1 MTTRNP
7 RFVLHPVTHA
17 VLLLLLLSGTA
28 VAQSL
33 PTGGSI
39 SAGNGR
45 ISQSGQTLT
54 VDQGSPKLSINWNS
68 FNIGAGQTVNFNQPG
83 TSAIAL
89 NRVLGTDGSKIFGQL
104 NANGQVFLI
113 NPNGVLFGRGAQVNV
128 GGLVAST
135 LGLSDQDFL
144 AGRYRFSGSGAS
156 GTVLNQGNLHAAD
169 GGYIAMLGGQVDNE
183 GLIQARLGSV
193 ALGAGQGITLNFAGD
208 SLLNLQ
214 IDQGVA
220 GALAQNGQLIQADG
234 GSVWLTAKATDALL
248 DTVVNNQGI
257 IEARTLE
264 NHNGTIT
271 LLGNMDQGTVKV
283 GGTLDASAPNGGNGG
298 FIETSGH
305 IVQVGDTARITTK
318 AASGKTG
325 QWLIDP
331 TDYYIGNDPGN
342 GSSFMTG
349 ATLSANL
356 ANTNMTIATLPGG
369 SAPGDI
375 YVQQA
380 VNWNSGLSLDLEA
393 YRNINVNANITN
405 AGAGNIILRSDKTG
419 TGIGTVIF
427 NTGITAGTAGAIS
440 LYYNPTSYTAPTVYT
455 GNISAGTLSAYML
468 VNNVT
473 QLQAIT
479 SNLAGIYAL
488 SQNIDASVTST
499 WNSGAGFV
507 PIGGGSNYFSGT
519 LDGQGHVISNL
530 FINLPSTNYV
540 GLFGKLGGAANTG
553 IISNLGIVNANITGY
568 RFTGILAGY
577 TSYGSVTNTYVTGAL
592 NSGDDY
598 VGGLVGQSENGVFA
612 NVYSTAAVSAP
623 DTSGSG
629 SDEIGGLIGAIS
641 NGSITNSYATGAVNG
656 GDDYVGGL
664 VGDARTSTITRSY
677 ATGSVQGATGS
688 QATQYMGGLVGY
700 STANISDSYAT
711 GYVTGG
717 YDSVGGFIGYNNGGT
732 VTNSFSTGLVRSPA
746 TNVAGF
752 IGYSSGGVTNSYW
765 DTTTSGQTLAAN
777 NVATGITGQTTAQLQ
792 GGLPSGFNPA
802 VWGIEPGI
810 SYGYLNWR
818 FPTGP
823 TIVSG
828 MANTG
833 GDNSALGVKLAGGGN
848 VLENATTGANGY
860 YYFTV
865 DPRQGPVLT
874 WLSGGT
880 AVGNAL
886 TNIDAVG
893 GNATGL
899 NIVANNVTVYSSDVA
914 TLSGIMA
921 PPLGG
926 LTAPGVLYTVDGSS
940 LTLTSNINLNFTA
953 TTDLT
958 IDRNITTTGTGTVLV
973 KGSGA
978 LTLGAGTTVSSQA
991 TGNAVVLSA
1000 QTAFNNLSGAGAVS
1014 TGNGRW
1020 LIYSANPANDN
1031 FNNLNS
1037 ANVAVWSSTYASQ
1050 PPGGVTQT
1058 GNRYLFSIQ
1067 PTLTFTSS
1075 NLGKI
1080 YGNTANVG
1088 STYTVSGGFAETGVA
1103 GAYLGENPLN
1113 AFSGAPTLGSAG
1125 TLSSANVG
1133 GYQINIAQGTVSAL
1147 NGYALVFLSS
1157 GQLTVTPRPITLTGD
1172 QLSKIYGNTDPNLTY
1187 QITSG
1192 NLVGTDTL
1200 SGAAARL
1207 AGQNVGNYAT
1217 SQGTLAN
1224 SNYAITFV
1232 NGNLQITPRPI
1243 TLTGDQLS
1251 KIYGNTDPN
1260 LTYQI
1265 TGGNLVGTDTLSG
1278 AAARQ
1283 TGENVGNY
1291 AINQGTVANSNYA
1304 ITFVNGQLQITP
1316 RPITLTGDQLSK
1328 IYGNTDPNLTYQITG
1343 GNLVGTDTLSGAVT
1357 RQTGE
1362 NVGNYAI
1369 NQGTVAN
1376 SNYAITFV
1384 NGQLQITQRPITLT
1398 GDQLS
1403 KIYGN
1408 TDPNLT
1414 YQITN
1419 GNLVGTDT
1427 LSGAAGRLA
1436 GENVGNYATSQGTIA
1451 NGNYAITFVNGQL
1464 QITARP
1470 ITLTGDQLS
1479 KIYGN
1484 TDPNLTYHVTSGNLV
1499 GTDTLGGVAAR
1510 QAGENVGSYAI
1521 SQGTLANSNYIITFV
1536 NGQLAVT
1543 PRPITLTGDQLSKV
1557 YGNTDPNLTY
1567 QVTTGNLVGT
1577 DTLSGAVTRQAGENV
1592 GNYLVSQGTLA
1603 NSNYAITFVNGGLQ
1617 ITPRPITLTGDQLSK
1632 IYGNTDPN
1640 LTYQITGGNLVGTDA
1655 LSGAVTR
1662 QAGENV
1668 GNYLVT
1674 QGTLANSNYAITFVN
1689 GGLQITPRPI
1699 TLTGD
1704 QLSKVYGNTD
1714 PNLTYQVTGGN
1725 LVGSDTLSGAAARQA
1740 GENVGNYAISQGT
1753 LANSNYTITFV
1764 NGGLQITPRP
1774 ITLTGDQL
1782 SKVYGNTD
1790 PNLTYQITSGNLVG
1804 TDAISGAAT
1813 RQTGENV
1820 GNYAI
1825 NQGTLSNS
1833 NYAITFVNG
1842 QLQITPRPITLTGD
1856 QLSKIYGNTDP
1867 NLTYQITAG
1876 NLVGTDTL
1884 SGAATRQTGE
1894 NVGGYAIN
1902 QGTLANSNYAITFV
1916 NGQLQ
1921 ITPRPITL
1929 TGDQLSKIYG
1939 NTDPNLTYQITSGNL
1954 VGSDTLS
1961 GATTRQTGENV
1972 GNYAINQGT
1981 LANSNY
1987 AITFVN
1993 GQLQI
1998 TPRPITLTG
2007 DQLSKIYGN
2016 TDPNLTYQIT
2026 AGNLVGTD
2034 ALSGTA
2040 TRQVGE
2046 NVGGYAIGQGTLA
2059 NSNYAIT
2066 FVNGNLQITPRA
2078 ITLTGDQLSK
2088 IYGNTDPNLTY
2099 QITNGNLVGT
2109 DALSG
2114 AVTRQAGEN
2123 VGSYLVTQGTLANSN
2138 YAITFV
2144 NGGLQITPR
2153 PITLTGDQLSKIYGN
2168 TDPNLTYQITTGN
2181 LVGTDTLSGAATRQA
2196 GENVGNYAINQGTLA
2211 NSNYAITFVNGQLQI
2226 TPRSITLTGDQLSKI
2241 YGNTDPNLT
2250 YQITGGNLVGT
2261 DTLSGATTRQA
2272 GENVGN
2278 YLITQGTLANSNY
2291 AITFVNGGLQ
2301 ITPRPITLTGDQL
2314 SKIYG
2319 NTDPNLTYQIT
2330 GGNLV
2335 GTDTLSGATT
2345 RQAGENVGS
2354 YLVTQGTLAN
2364 SNYAITFVNGGLQI
2378 TPRPITLT
2386 GDQLSKIYGNTDPNL
2401 TYQITTGNLVGTDAL
2416 SGAATRQTGE
2426 NVGSY
2431 LITQGTLANSNYAIT
2446 FVNGGLQIT
2455 PRPITLTGDQLS
2467 KIYGNTDP
2475 NLTYQV
2481 TTGNLVGTDTLSGTA
2496 TRQTGENVGNYAINQ
2511 GTLANSNY
2519 AITFVNGQLQITP
2532 REITLTGDQ
2541 LSKIYGN
2548 TDPNLAYQ
2556 VTSGNL
2562 VGTDTLS
2569 GAATRQTGENVGNYA
2584 ITQGTLANSNY
2595 TITFVN
2601 GQLQITPRAITL
2613 TGDQLSKIYGNT
2625 DPNLTYQITSG
2636 NLVGTDTLSGATTR
2650 QAGESVGG
2658 YAISQGTLANSNY
2671 TITFVNGQL
2680 QITPRPLTLTGDQL
2694 SKIYGNTDPN
2704 LTYQITG
2711 GNLVGTD
2718 TLSGATT
2725 RQTGENVGGYAI
2737 EQGTLANSNY
2747 AITFVNGQ
2755 LQITPR
2761 PITLTG
2767 DQLGKIYGNTDPN
2780 LTYQITGGN
2789 LVGTDTL
2796 SGTATRQAGENVG
2809 NYAIEQGTLANS
2821 NYAIT
2826 FVNGQ
2831 LQITPRAITL
2841 TGDQLSKIYGNTD
2854 PNLAYQV
2861 TSGNLVGNDTL
2872 SGAATRQAGENVG
2885 NYTIGQGT
2893 LTNSNYT
2900 ITFVNGQLQITPRP
2914 ITVTGDQL
2922 GKIYGNTDPNLAY
2935 QVTSGNLVGND
2946 TLSGAAT
2953 RQAGENV
2960 GSYAISQ
2967 GTLANSNYTITFVN
2981 GQLQITPRPITLTGD
2996 QLGKIYGN
3004 TDPNLTYQITNGNLV
3019 GSDTLSG
3026 AATRQTG
3033 ENVGGYAIEQG
3044 TLGNSNYAITFV
3056 NGQLQ
3061 ITPRP
3066 ITLTGDQLGKIYG
3079 NTDPNF
3085 TYQITNGNLVGTDT
3099 LSGAATRQA
3108 GENVGGY
3115 AIEQGTL
3122 ANSNYAITFVNGQ
3135 LQITPRPITLTGD
3148 QLSKIY
3154 GNTDPNFAY
3163 QITGGNLVGND
3174 SLSGAATRQTGE
3186 NVGNYAIGQG
3196 TLANSNYAIT
3206 FVNGQLQ
3213 ITPAT
3218 LTVRADN
3225 VTGYWG
3231 FLAPYSVTVRG
3242 LRYDDTA
3249 TGVLG
3254 GRVIFTTNVGTP
3266 LPGQYVITPSGY
3278 SVLSPNYV
3286 LNYAAGTLQLLPS
3299 NPQVPGQPDKG
3310 YHGSIASLG
3319 GVLGQGGGSGFGG
3332 GALGQGSSSGVGGGV
3347 VGQGNAF
3354 GPNSFSNNA
3363 VAQSTDHEGKAHGE
3377 KGPQDANTGDR
3388 YINLINGGVRLP
3400 AGLMPL

>member
-28 VAQSL
+28 AAQSL

-39 SAGNGR
+39 SVGNGR

-144 AGRYRFSGSGAS
+144 AGRYRFSGSGTPGA
-156 GTVLNQGNLHAAD
+156 VLNQGNLHAAD
-169 GGYIAMLGGQVDNE
+169 GGYIAMLGAQVDNE

-208 SLLNLQ
+208 RLLNLQ

-375 YVQQA
+375 YVNQA
-380 VNWNSGLSLDLEA
+380 VNWNSGFSLDLEA

-427 NTGITAGTAGAIS
+427 NTGNTVGTAGSIS
-440 LYYNPTSYTAPTVYT
+440 LYYNPSSYTAPTVYT

-479 SNLAGIYAL
+479 NNLAGIYAL
-488 SQNIDASVTST
+488 SQNIDASATST

-507 PIGGGSNYFSGT
+507 PIGGGSYFTGT

-540 GLFGKLGGAANTG
+540 GLFGKIGGSANTG

-612 NVYSTAAVSAP
+612 NVYSTASVSAP

-717 YDSVGGFIGYNNGGT
+717 YDSVGGFIGWNDGGT

-752 IGYSSGGVTNSYW
+752 IGFNKGGVTNSYW
-765 DTTTSGQTLAAN
+765 DTTTSGQSLGAN
-777 NVATGITGQTTAQLQ
+777 SVATGITGQTTAQLQ

-848 VLENATTGANGY
+848 LLENATTGANGY

-874 WLSGGT
+874 WLSGGA

-899 NIVANNVTVYSSDVA
+899 NIVANTVTVYSSDVA

-940 LTLTSNINLNFTA
+940 LTLTPNINLNFTA

-991 TGNAVVLSA
+991 SGNAVVLSA
-1000 QTAFNNLSGAGAVS
+1000 QTVFNNQSGAGAVS

-1058 GNRYLFSIQ
+1058 GNRYLFSVQ

-1075 NLGKI
+1075 NLGKV
-1080 YGNTANVG
+1080 YGNTGNVG

-1200 SGAAARL
+1200 SGASARL

-1217 SQGTLAN
+1217 NQGTLAN

-1232 NGNLQITPRPI
+1232 NGNLQITPRPITLTGDRLSKIYGNTDPNLTYQITGGNLVGTDTLSGAAVRQVGENVGNYAINQGTLANSNYAITFVNGQLQITPRPI

-1278 AAARQ
+1278 TVTRQ

-1328 IYGNTDPNLTYQITG
+1328 IYGNTDPNLTYQITS
-1343 GNLVGTDTLSGAVT
+1343 GNLVGTDTLSGAAG
-1357 RQTGE
+1357 RQAGE
-1362 NVGNYAI
+1362 NVGNYATG
-1369 NQGTVAN
+1369 QGTIAN

-1384 NGQLQITQRPITLT
+1384 NGQLQITP
-1398 GDQLS
+1398 
-1403 KIYGN
+1403 
-1408 TDPNLT
+1408 
-1414 YQITN
+1414 
-1419 GNLVGTDT
+1419 
-1427 LSGAAGRLA
+1427 
-1436 GENVGNYATSQGTIA
+1436 
-1451 NGNYAITFVNGQL
+1451 
-1464 QITARP
+1464 RP

-1499 GTDTLGGVAAR
+1499 GTDTLSGVA
-1510 QAGENVGSYAI
+1510 V
-1521 SQGTLANSNYIITFV
+1521 
-1536 NGQLAVT
+1536 
-1543 PRPITLTGDQLSKV
+1543 
-1557 YGNTDPNLTY
+1557 
-1567 QVTTGNLVGT
+1567 
-1577 DTLSGAVTRQAGENV
+1577 RQAGENV

-1632 IYGNTDPN
+1632 VYGNTDPNLTYQVTTGNLVGADTLSGTVTRQAGENVGNYLVSQGTLANSNYAITFVNGQLQITPRPITLTGDQLSKVYGNTDPN

-1725 LVGSDTLSGAAARQA
+1725 LVGSDTLSGAATRQA
-1740 GENVGNYAISQGT
+1740 GENVGNYAIAQGT

-1764 NGGLQITPRP
+1764 NGELQITPRP

-1825 NQGTLSNS
+1825 NQGTLANS

-1856 QLSKIYGNTDP
+1856 QLSKIYGKTDP
-1867 NLTYQITAG
+1867 NLTYQIAAG

-1884 SGAATRQTGE
+1884 SGAATRQAGE

-1902 QGTLANSNYAITFV
+1902 QGTLANGNYAITFV

-2026 AGNLVGTD
+2026 GGNLVGADT
-2034 ALSGTA
+2034 LSGAT
-2040 TRQVGE
+2040 TRQV
-2046 NVGGYAIGQGTLA
+2046 
-2059 NSNYAIT
+2059 
-2066 FVNGNLQITPRA
+2066 
-2078 ITLTGDQLSK
+2078 
-2088 IYGNTDPNLTY
+2088 
-2099 QITNGNLVGT
+2099 
-2109 DALSG
+2109 
-2114 AVTRQAGEN
+2114 GEN

-2181 LVGTDTLSGAATRQA
+2181 LVGTDTLSGA
-2196 GENVGNYAINQGTLA
+2196 
-2211 NSNYAITFVNGQLQI
+2211 
-2226 TPRSITLTGDQLSKI
+2226 
-2241 YGNTDPNLT
+2241 
-2250 YQITGGNLVGT
+2250 
-2261 DTLSGATTRQA
+2261 TTRQI

-2319 NTDPNLTYQIT
+2319 NTD
-2330 GGNLV
+2330 
-2335 GTDTLSGATT
+2335 S
-2345 RQAGENVGS
+2345 
-2354 YLVTQGTLAN
+2354 
-2364 SNYAITFVNGGLQI
+2364 
-2378 TPRPITLT
+2378 
-2386 GDQLSKIYGNTDPNL
+2386 NL
-2401 TYQITTGNLVGTDAL
+2401 TYQITTGNLVGTD
-2416 SGAATRQTGE
+2416 
-2426 NVGSY
+2426 
-2431 LITQGTLANSNYAIT
+2431 
-2446 FVNGGLQIT
+2446 
-2455 PRPITLTGDQLS
+2455 
-2467 KIYGNTDP
+2467 
-2475 NLTYQV
+2475 
-2481 TTGNLVGTDTLSGTA
+2481 TLSGT
-2496 TRQTGENVGNYAINQ
+2496 
-2511 GTLANSNY
+2511 
-2519 AITFVNGQLQITP
+2519 
-2532 REITLTGDQ
+2532 
-2541 LSKIYGN
+2541 
-2548 TDPNLAYQ
+2548 
-2556 VTSGNL
+2556 
-2562 VGTDTLS
+2562 
-2569 GAATRQTGENVGNYA
+2569 
-2584 ITQGTLANSNY
+2584 
-2595 TITFVN
+2595 
-2601 GQLQITPRAITL
+2601 
-2613 TGDQLSKIYGNT
+2613 
-2625 DPNLTYQITSG
+2625 
-2636 NLVGTDTLSGATTR
+2636 
-2650 QAGESVGG
+2650 
-2658 YAISQGTLANSNY
+2658 
-2671 TITFVNGQL
+2671 
-2680 QITPRPLTLTGDQL
+2680 
-2694 SKIYGNTDPN
+2694 
-2704 LTYQITG
+2704 
-2711 GNLVGTD
+2711 
-2718 TLSGATT
+2718 TT
-2725 RQTGENVGGYAI
+2725 RQT
-2737 EQGTLANSNY
+2737 
-2747 AITFVNGQ
+2747 
-2755 LQITPR
+2755 
-2761 PITLTG
+2761 
-2767 DQLGKIYGNTDPN
+2767 
-2780 LTYQITGGN
+2780 
-2789 LVGTDTL
+2789 
-2796 SGTATRQAGENVG
+2796 GENVG

-2861 TSGNLVGNDTL
+2861 TSGNLVGTDTLSGAATRQTGENVGSYAITQGTLANSNYTITFVNGQLQITPRPITLTGDQLSKIYGNTDPNLTYQITSGNLVGTDTLSGATTRQAGENVGGYAISQGTLANSNYTITFVNGQLQITPRPITLTGDQLSKIYGNTDPNLTYQITGGNLVGTDSLSGAITRQAGENVGNYAIGQGTLANSNYAITFVNGQLQITPRPITLTGDQLSKIYGNTDPNLTYQITGGNLVGTDTLSGATTRQTGENVGNYAIEQGTLANSNYAITFVNGQLQITPRAITLTGDQLSKIYGNTDPNLAYLVTSGNLVGNDTL

-2893 LTNSNYT
+2893 LANSNYT
-2900 ITFVNGQLQITPRP
+2900 ITFVNGQLQITQRP
-2914 ITVTGDQL
+2914 ITLTGDQL
-2922 GKIYGNTDPNLAY
+2922 SKIYGNTDPNLAY

-3004 TDPNLTYQITNGNLV
+3004 TDPNFTYQITNGNLV
-3019 GSDTLSG
+3019 GGDTLGG
-3026 AATRQTG
+3026 AATRQAG
-3033 ENVGGYAIEQG
+3033 ENVGGYAIDQG
-3044 TLGNSNYAITFV
+3044 TLANSNYAITFV

-3085 TYQITNGNLVGTDT
+3085 TYQITNGNLIGTDT
-3099 LSGAATRQA
+3099 LSGTATRQA
-3108 GENVGGY
+3108 GENVSGY

-3231 FLAPYSVTVRG
+3231 FLAPYSVTVSG

-3254 GRVIFTTNVGTP
+3254 GKLTFSTNVGTP
-3266 LPGQYVITPSGY
+3266 LPGEYVITPSGY
-3278 SVLSPNYV
+3278 SALSPNYV
-3286 LNYAAGTLQLLPS
+3286 LNYAAGTLQLLPA
-3299 NPQVPGQPDKG
+3299 NPQVPGQPDNG

-3319 GVLGQGGGSGFGG
+3319 GLLGHGGGSGFGG

-3377 KGPQDANTGDR
+3377 KEPQDASGGDR
-3388 YINLINGGVRLP
+3388 YIRLINGGVRLP